1 MGTEVA
7 MGMNRARARSIR
19 DRVEWVF
26 FDLEIQ
32 YLSKFRNIGNETI
45 IFSRC
50 SNFSTDSDLKLLHAR
65 VCR

>member
-7 MGMNRARARSIR
+7 MGMNRARARLIR

-32 YLSKFRNIGNETI
+32 YLSRFRNIRNERLYFRAVQ
-45 IFSRC
+45 IFR
-50 SNFSTDSDLKLLHAR
+50 R
-65 VCR
+65 IPI